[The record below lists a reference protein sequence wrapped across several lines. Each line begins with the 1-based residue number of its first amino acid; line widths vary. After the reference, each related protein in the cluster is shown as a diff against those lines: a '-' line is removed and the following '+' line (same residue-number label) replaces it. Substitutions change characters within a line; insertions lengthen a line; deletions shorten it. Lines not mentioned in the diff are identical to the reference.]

1 MRCNITALY
10 LFAELNAVME
20 RDDDDKDDVRRTRR
34 MDGGEVL
41 QVHLGNITK
50 SHSIVDIQAFQRV
63 DRFR

>member
-1 MRCNITALY
+1 MNP
-10 LFAELNAVME
+10 ME
-20 RDDDDKDDVRRTRR
+20 RDDKDDVRRTRR
-34 MDGGEVL
+34 MDGEVL

>member
-1 MRCNITALY
+1 MNP
-10 LFAELNAVME
+10 ME
-20 RDDDDKDDVRRTRR
+20 RDDDDDKDDVRRTRRTRR

>member
-1 MRCNITALY
+1 VNP
-10 LFAELNAVME
+10 ME
-20 RDDDDKDDVRRTRR
+20 RDDDDDKDDVRRTRR

>member
-1 MRCNITALY
+1 VNP
-10 LFAELNAVME
+10 ME
-20 RDDDDKDDVRRTRR
+20 RDDDDDKDDVRRTRR

-50 SHSIVDIQAFQRV
+50 SHSLLDIQALQRV